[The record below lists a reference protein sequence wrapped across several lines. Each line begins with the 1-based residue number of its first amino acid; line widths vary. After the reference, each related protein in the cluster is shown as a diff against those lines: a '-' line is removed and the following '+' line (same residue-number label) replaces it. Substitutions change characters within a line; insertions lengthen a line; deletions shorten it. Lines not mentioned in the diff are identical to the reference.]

1 MSEIVKLNVISLK
14 TCISWGINTIK
25 SDLEKLRFEK
35 WKPKWKNVAWILG
48 KSAESAKVS
57 QIICPSIVQVF
68 FLGFWGTKGLPEV
81 PVLPSN
87 WESFVLCY
95 YISYMSHRSALDF
108 VFWGKIKGW
117 TICTWRFV
125 SSGGRLDGEQ
135 TETASERRAPWAT
148 STLKAGIGQNW
159 SQLAVRWLVR
169 PLKDDPKDEPK
180 ETNET
185 MQRPEG
191 GQAGNPAETCSGGS
205 DCQSAVSG
213 VLFWAK
219 NTIWAS

>member
-1 MSEIVKLNVISLK
+1 MILRYQGPSRSTRVAL
-14 TCISWGINTIK
+14 
-25 SDLEKLRFEK
+25 KLRVICIMLLHF
-35 WKPKWKNVAWILG
+35 VH
-48 KSAESAKVS
+48 ESQKCS
-57 QIICPSIVQVF
+57 GFCF
-68 FLGFWGTKGLPEV
+68 FG
-81 PVLPSN
+81 
-87 WESFVLCY
+87 
-95 YISYMSHRSALDF
+95 
-108 VFWGKIKGW
+108 GKIKGW
-117 TICTWRFV
+117 NICTWR

-169 PLKDDPKDEPK
+169 PLKDVPKDEPK

-205 DCQSAVSG
+205 DCQSAVSW
-213 VLFWAK
+213 VLFWGK
-219 NTIWAS
+219 KTIWAFVTGKTYSLGKLLLICQAKACLCFANHGGLP